1 MNSTVVYE
9 STTSLRHYYKITDKT
24 AFDVIK
30 RNITFAGMHVR
41 PVDSGEL
48 VYFELQNI
56 AANQLDTQYVLKI
69 GESEYRYSVMIYV
82 KRLLDSGSD
91 EKFIELGKA
100 TYRFNEAANTYLK
113 CDQQI
118 LYLKVF

>member
-1 MNSTVVYE
+1 
-9 STTSLRHYYKITDKT
+9 
-24 AFDVIK
+24 
-30 RNITFAGMHVR
+30 MHVR

-82 KRLLDSGSD
+82 KRLLNSGSD

-100 TYRFNEAANTYLK
+100 TYLFNEEANTYLK